1 MEDSTESSSNPI
13 SQGCGQH
20 SQISIQISPTT
31 GGDFSLTVEP
41 NITVENLKKLVS
53 KKLKLPRDRICLLF
67 RDKQLQE
74 GIITQHGVSDGSKV
88 TLLPNVETG
97 LVTQRPEIG
106 IMQALESLN
115 DTQVNEFLCGKA
127 PLNLSM
133 RLGDHMMLI
142 QLQLSTVSGAKPPP
156 PTTGGPPPSRPPSL
170 MQASRNL
177 QHTLRRLSAD
187 VFSGRD
193 EGRRGSVYSGTFS
206 GALNPALQ
214 DPKGRPRRD
223 VATIVHIL
231 NDLLCSAP
239 ELRRVNRRS
248 AEESNPLPEQEGEP
262 TVSTCSEDQNLR
274 TRGKLEQLRLVMGER
289 RERRRQRKQKPYSL
303 PQSDTDTV
311 TA

>member
-1 MEDSTESSSNPI
+1 MEDNAEASPNPI
-13 SQGCGQH
+13 SQGCGSR

-31 GGDFSLTVEP
+31 GGDFAVLVEP
-41 NITVENLKKLVS
+41 SITVENLKKLVS
-53 KKLKLPRDRICLLF
+53 KKLKLSRDRICLLF
-67 RDKQLQE
+67 RNKQLQE
-74 GIITQHGVSDGSKV
+74 GHIAQYGISHGSKI
-88 TLLPNVETG
+88 TLVPNVETG
-97 LVTQRPEIG
+97 LIAQRPEASI
-106 IMQALESLN
+106 IQALETLN
-115 DTQVNEFLCGKA
+115 DAQVHEFLCGKA

-142 QLQLSTVSGAKPPP
+142 QLQLSTVSGVKPAAPSGNS
-156 PTTGGPPPSRPPSL
+156 TGVTRSPSL
-170 MQASRNL
+170 IQASRNL

-193 EGRRGSVYSGTFS
+193 EGRRGSIYSGTFS

-239 ELRRVNRRS
+239 DLRRVNIKNTDGTAQS
-248 AEESNPLPEQEGEP
+248 AEQEEQPSG
-262 TVSTCSEDQNLR
+262 SSCSEDQNLR
-274 TRGKLEQLRLVMGER
+274 TRGKLEHLRLVMGER
-289 RERRRQRKQKPYSL
+289 RARRRQRKQKPYSL
-303 PQSDTDTV
+303 PQSDPDTV